1 MASSTGRLNNGMSL
15 FKKKSK
21 DSSDRPSD
29 SRKERLERIAVKNRA
44 KQVEDFIQDLD
55 KEQLSEAA
63 DLYNDSATIQF
74 VVNSMLII
82 EESINKK
89 AETIGMLGKV
99 IGKDIPDDV
108 VIDMKKA
115 MMTAT
120 LLKAVGKEAFDKEM

>member
-1 MASSTGRLNNGMSL
+1 MSL